1 MKRQKRLKKIKL
13 PSVFGDFKDFMLK
26 KAATVVIIA
35 IFILVAFL
43 LAKAFLYRSDYFKI
57 RIVETK
63 GALLDQKT
71 MIGINNQLLNLYKG
85 RNIFNVDL
93 RSISKS
99 LQASYPDAKEVI
111 VMSSLPDRLVVSVKF
126 RRAVALVRNSKSS
139 YAIDEDGV
147 ALPGADVNTMKDL
160 PVIEG
165 IKRFDTSNLRLA
177 LDLLKE
183 IKKARFMAGYG
194 LEKIDAGDARNLSFY
209 LKNGIEIRIGS
220 ENFKE
225 RLDLLGNTLRD
236 PRLVMEM
243 IKYIDVRFKDVAIG
257 PK

>member
-1 MKRQKRLKKIKL
+1 MKRQKRFKKTKL
-13 PSVFGDFKDFMLK
+13 PS
-26 KAATVVIIA
+26 AAINLVIIV
-35 IFILVAFL
+35 IFILTALL

-57 RIVETK
+57 RTVETR

-71 MIGINNQLLNLYKG
+71 MVGINNHLLNIYKG
-85 RNIFNVDL
+85 RNIFSVDL
-93 RSISKS
+93 KSVSKS

-111 VMSSLPDRLVVSVKF
+111 VRSSLPDRLVVSMKF
-126 RRAVALVRNSKSS
+126 RRAVALVRNLNRS

-147 ALPGADVNTMKDL
+147 ALPGADVNMMKDL

-165 IKRFDTSNLRLA
+165 IKKFDNRSLRLA

-183 IKKARFMAGYG
+183 IKKARFMARYG
-194 LEKIDAGDARNLSFY
+194 LERIDALDARNLSFY
-209 LKNGIEIRIGS
+209 LKNGIEVKIGS
-220 ENFKE
+220 EDFAK
-225 RLDLLGNTLRD
+225 RLDLLGSTLRD

>member
-1 MKRQKRLKKIKL
+1 MKRQKRFKKIKL
-13 PSVFGDFKDFMLK
+13 PSVLGDVKDFLVK
-26 KAATVVIIA
+26 KAAVLVVTV
-35 IFILVAFL
+35 IFILVSVL
-43 LAKAFLYRSDYFKI
+43 LAKAFLYRSDYFRI
-57 RIVETK
+57 RTVETRP
-63 GALLDQKT
+63 AALDQKSMT
-71 MIGINNQLLNLYKG
+71 GINNQLLNIYKG
-85 RNIFNVDL
+85 RNIFSVDL
-93 RSISKS
+93 KSISKS
-99 LQASYPDAKEVI
+99 LQAAYPDAKEVI
-111 VMSSLPDRLVVSVKF
+111 VRSSLPDRLVVFMRF
-126 RRAVALVRNSKSS
+126 RRAVALVRNSRV

-147 ALPGADVNTMKDL
+147 ALPGADINAMKGL

-165 IKRFDTSNLRLA
+165 IKRFDARSLKLA

-194 LEKIDAGDARNLSFY
+194 LEKIDAGDVENMSFY

-236 PRLVMEM
+236 PRLVMDM
-243 IKYIDVRFKDVAIG
+243 IKYIDVRFKDATIG